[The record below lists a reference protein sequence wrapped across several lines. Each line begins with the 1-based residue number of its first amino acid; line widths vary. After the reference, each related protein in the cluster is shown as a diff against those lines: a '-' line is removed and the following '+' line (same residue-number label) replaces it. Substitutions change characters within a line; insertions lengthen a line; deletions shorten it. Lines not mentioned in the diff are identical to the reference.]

1 MENYRKTD
9 QDLIQ
14 TYHLSETLDAL
25 AVQIRLIEF
34 NYGTKDHLIQ
44 LKRELQRIRLL
55 IKLTKALPQTKKLG
69 LIEME
74 WE

>member
-34 NYGTKDHLIQ
+34 NYGAKDHLIQ
-44 LKRELQRIRLL
+44 FKRELQRIRLL
-55 IKLTKALPQTKKLG
+55 IKVTKALPQTKNLG
-69 LIEME
+69 LIEMD